1 MKKALFVIL
10 SLGLLSACSNT
21 SLRKENERLRN
32 ELARQQQYA
41 PLQRDTIH
49 DSVEV
54 ITQKI
59 VEVQKVKEVLTD
71 EDRQLLRDVGI
82 GIKQL
87 EALQKTSLSTSDTVQ
102 LTNSPVPSSPVPSVA
117 ISSQPNS
124 QHPPSSEGQEDPDS
138 ILRYSDAWADFEYWS
153 RQRKLIYSVRDSLAI
168 AVRREYKHRFLF
180 FHWGLKGYEVKVVN
194 FNPHSTIRHNTF
206 IKKKKK

>member
-59 VEVQKVKEVLTD
+59 VEIQMVKEVLTD
-71 EDRQLLRDVGI
+71 ADRQLLRDVGI
-82 GIKQL
+82 GVKQL
-87 EALQKTSLSTSDTVQ
+87 ESLQKTSLSTSDTVQ
-102 LTNSPVPSSPVPSVA
+102 LTNSPVPSVA

>member
-54 ITQKI
+54 ITQKV
-59 VEVQKVKEVLTD
+59 VEIQMVKEVLTD
-71 EDRQLLRDVGI
+71 ADRQLLRDVGI
-82 GIKQL
+82 GVKQL
-87 EALQKTSLSTSDTVQ
+87 ESLQKTSLSTSDTVQ